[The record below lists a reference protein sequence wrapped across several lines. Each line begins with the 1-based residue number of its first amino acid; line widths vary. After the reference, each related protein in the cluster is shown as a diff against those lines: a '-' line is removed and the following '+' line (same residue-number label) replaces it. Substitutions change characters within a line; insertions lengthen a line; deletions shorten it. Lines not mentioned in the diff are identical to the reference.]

1 MASQMQQSHSHHRRN
16 PAGQGIVV
24 RPSVGKE
31 ECRYCHEVGH
41 HISRWNR
48 QTKTKELTCPKLI
61 AKEERKRN
69 GGRRR
74 GGGGARRVPQAST
87 NCLGGWVSKAV
98 ARGAG
103 GRAQPRFVQNSRPVQ
118 RAPVAMSNR
127 FAALSAERAWGVKVE
142 IRAPKAVAPLAPV
155 GVWGASASLRGAIA
169 KVVEREETAE
179 AIGLVAKAIVAEA
192 ANKEAVGKL
201 ESLPKVAKKVSFAGD
216 SESLLKPPCDTKLF
230 RKEDPPI
237 VVSSDE
243 EVEEE
248 EQLVIG
254 KNAWRPKRATQGMTG
269 HERQTILDEIRT
281 KQALLEELETDGAWA
296 DADEIDELTV
306 QIAELEAR
314 LA

>member
-1 MASQMQQSHSHHRRN
+1 MALQMQQNHSHHRRN

-69 GGRRR
+69 GGGRRR
-74 GGGGARRVPQAST
+74 GGGGGGRRVHQAST
-87 NCLGGWVSKAV
+87 NSLSGWVAKAEKE
-98 ARGAG
+98 
-103 GRAQPRFVQNSRPVQ
+103 GRTQRRFVQNSHPVRHQ
-118 RAPVAMSNR
+118 APVAVDNR
-127 FAALSAERAWGVKVE
+127 FAALSAERAWGVKAE
-142 IRAPKAVAPLAPV
+142 IRTPKTVQPQAPV
-155 GVWGASASLRGAIA
+155 GVWGASSSLRGAIA

-192 ANKEAVGKL
+192 SAAEAVGKL
-201 ESLPKVAKKVSFAGD
+201 VPLPKVAKKVRFAGD
-216 SESLLKPPCDTKLF
+216 SESLLKPPCETKLF
-230 RKEDPPI
+230 RKDDPPL

-243 EVEEE
+243 DAEEE
-248 EQLVIG
+248 PEMVIG
-254 KNAWRPKRATQGMTG
+254 KNAWRPKCAMQGMTA
-269 HERQTILDEIRT
+269 HERQAILDEIKVKR
-281 KQALLEELETDGAWA
+281 ALLKELETDGAWA